1 MIRHTVSF
9 TLKHPKGSPEE
20 KAFLDATLILEEIPG
35 VLQFERLVQTSRKNK
50 FHFGLS
56 MEFLNQEAYDAYNGH
71 PLHTTFIQKHWI
83 PEVEDFL
90 ETDYIKYA

>member
-20 KAFLDATLILEEIPG
+20 KAFLDAILALKEIPG
-35 VLQFERLVQTSRKNK
+35 VLQFERLVQTGRKNK

-56 MEFLNQEAYDAYNGH
+56 MEFLNQEAYDAYNVH
-71 PLHTTFIQKHWI
+71 PLHTAFIQQRWI